1 VTSSRRLALVPAR
14 YGSDVIGGAEV
25 QLQEVAHGLAERG
38 WEVEVLTTCARDHFT
53 WANVYPPGTEEDG
66 KVVVRRFPAVVDT
79 PRADRA
85 AIGAAILAGQRVD
98 LIQQQRWMNDDLRV
112 PELFHYLLDHGEDY
126 RCIFF
131 APYLFWTTFACAQV
145 RPERSLLV
153 PALHDEPQA
162 HLELFR
168 PLFAGVRFVW
178 FLTEPEQELGRR
190 LFPDLAAHDV
200 LGSGVPL
207 PASYDPDRFRR
218 RFGVDG
224 RFVLYAGR
232 REGGKGWEWLLD
244 AFARAVILHDLPFSL
259 VTFGAGEVRAPAE
272 IADRV
277 IDLGF
282 VASEDRNDALAAAD
296 AYLQPSQYES
306 FSRTVMEA
314 WLAGT
319 LVIANEASDVVR
331 WHCER
336 SGAGLTFADEAD
348 LAQSLC
354 FLADEPA
361 AATALAARGR
371 AYVLDNYQWSGTLD
385 RIEAAIDRHFPAA

>member
-1 VTSSRRLALVPAR
+1 VTTSRRIAVVPAR
-14 YGSDVIGGAEV
+14 YGTDVIGGAEV

-112 PELFHYLLDHGEDY
+112 PELFHYLLDHGESY

-178 FLTEPEQELGRR
+178 FLTQPEQELGRR
-190 LFPDLAAHDV
+190 LFPDLAAHEV

-259 VTFGAGEVRAPAE
+259 VTIGAGEVRAPAE
-272 IADRV
+272 IEDRV

-296 AYLQPSQYES
+296 AYLQPSRYES

-336 SGAGLTFADEAD
+336 SGAGLTFGDAAD

-354 FLADEPA
+354 FLADESA
-361 AATALAARGR
+361 AAAALAARGR

-385 RIEAAIDRHFPAA
+385 RIEAVIDRHFPAG